1 MPQRASISFSIS
13 NPLGAADLLLN
24 GSGDLR
30 GWGQNISPDQSLLYV
45 RGFDPD
51 TRRYSYEVNQ
61 RFGAVRPQFLVLR
74 NPATLTASV
83 KYDLGPMRE
92 RQNLR
97 RQLNSGRTQPG
108 TRLPEQ
114 VFRSL
119 GSAGIPN
126 PMATILRQ
134 QDSLRLTSKQA
145 DSIAAMN
152 RRYTYRTDSIW
163 VPVARYMAS
172 LPTRFDDDLVYDRYL
187 QARHAQIDM
196 LIRIVPTIREL
207 LTAEQRRK
215 LPGQI
220 TNILD
225 PRYLV
230 SVRNGT
236 GLYVG
241 GQGGGNFGP
250 GAFGPV
256 FTEFR
261 Q

>member
-1 MPQRASISFSIS
+1 MPQRAAVSFSIS
-13 NPLGAADLLLN
+13 NPLGAADLLIN
-24 GSGDLR
+24 GSGNLR

-45 RGFDPD
+45 RGFDPE

-61 RFGAVRPQFLVLR
+61 RFGAIRPQFLVLR

-92 RQNLR
+92 RQNL
-97 RQLNSGRTQPG
+97 QMSLGNGRTQPG
-108 TRLPEQ
+108 TRVPEQ

-119 GSAGIPN
+119 GTSGIPN

-134 QDSLRLTSKQA
+134 QDSLHLTSRQA

-163 VPVARYMAS
+163 VPVARYLAK
-172 LPTRFDDDLVYDRYL
+172 LPTRFDDGEAYDRYL
-187 QARHAQIDM
+187 YARRAQMDM
-196 LIRIVPTIREL
+196 LIRLVPTIRAL
-207 LTAEQRRK
+207 LTDEQRRK
-215 LPGQI
+215 LPAQI
-220 TNILD
+220 VNILD

-230 SVRNGT
+230 SIRSGT

-241 GQGGGNFGP
+241 GGNFGP
-250 GAFGPV
+250 QGNFGPV
-256 FTEFR
+256 FFGEGSFR
-261 Q
+261 